1 MKRSVLR
8 FWAAAALAAAL
19 SGCVCDGTERS
30 FREIDRKYADS
41 AWSAVAI
48 YTPIVGPIL
57 IGIPMMVIKDADYY
71 KVLLKQPETEAYEVL
86 RHSQRFNFMYWPSSM
101 WRY

>member
-1 MKRSVLR
+1 MKKMVLR
-8 FWAAAALAAAL
+8 FLVGAVSAAALT
-19 SGCVCDGTERS
+19 GCVCDGTERS
-30 FREIDRKYADS
+30 VREIDRKYADS

-57 IGIPMMVIKDADYY
+57 IGIPMMLIKDTDYY

-86 RHSQRFNFMYWPSSM
+86 RHSQRWNFMYYPRSM

>member
-1 MKRSVLR
+1 MKKCVMR
-8 FWAAAALAAAL
+8 FLVGAVSAAVL

-48 YTPIVGPIL
+48 YTPIVGPVL
-57 IGIPMMVIKDADYY
+57 IAPVMMGLKNEAYY
-71 KVLLKQPETEAYEVL
+71 KVLLKQPETEAYELL
-86 RHSQRFNFMYWPSSM
+86 RHSQRWNFMYYPRSM
-101 WRY
+101 WKY

>member
-1 MKRSVLR
+1 MKKMVLR
-8 FWAAAALAAAL
+8 FLGGAVVAAAL
-19 SGCVCDGTERS
+19 SGCVRDGSERS

-57 IGIPMMVIKDADYY
+57 IGIPISLIKSADYY
-71 KVLLKQPETEAYEVL
+71 KVLLHQPETVAYEVL
-86 RHSQRFNFMYWPSSM
+86 RHSQRWNFMYYPRSM
-101 WRY
+101 WK

>member
-1 MKRSVLR
+1 MKKMVLR
-8 FWAAAALAAAL
+8 VLVGAVSAAVL

-57 IGIPMMVIKDADYY
+57 IGFPMMLIKDADYY

-86 RHSQRFNFMYWPSSM
+86 RHSQRWNFMYYPRSM
-101 WRY
+101 WKY

>member
-1 MKRSVLR
+1 MKKMVLR
-8 FWAAAALAAAL
+8 FLAGAVSAAVLC
-19 SGCVCDGTERS
+19 GCVCDGTERS

-57 IGIPMMVIKDADYY
+57 IGIPMMLIKDADYY
-71 KVLLKQPETEAYEVL
+71 KVLLNQPETEAYEVL
-86 RHSQRFNFMYWPSSM
+86 RHSQRFNFMYYPRSM
-101 WRY
+101 WK